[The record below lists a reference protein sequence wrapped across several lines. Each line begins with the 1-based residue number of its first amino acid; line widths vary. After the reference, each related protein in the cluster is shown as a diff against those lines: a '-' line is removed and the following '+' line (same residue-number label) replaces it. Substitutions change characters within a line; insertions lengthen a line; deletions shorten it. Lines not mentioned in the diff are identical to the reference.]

1 MIPKRTDHSQEE
13 GTDSWLMS
21 YADMITLLMCFFII
35 FVSVSEPKKD
45 KFSLITDGIASKFG
59 SVDMSTPLQGVYSS
73 LQGIIENNQ
82 LFRDMAI
89 QKNEKSIEMELA
101 SGSFF
106 KRRSAEFD
114 PDKLQILTEM
124 AETLKKGAYLDYRVL
139 IEGHTSDAPINTT
152 MFPSNW
158 ELSTARASR
167 VVRYFIEHGMEPDR
181 LVAIGYGDSQ
191 PKAANRDAGGN
202 VIRENR
208 ALNERI
214 VIKFE
219 RGH

>member
-1 MIPKRTDHSQEE
+1 MIPPRKHTQEE

-45 KFSLITDGIASKFG
+45 KFSLITDGLANKFG
-59 SVDMSTPLQGVYSS
+59 AVDMSTPLQGVFST
-73 LQGIIENNQ
+73 LQGLVENHQ

-106 KRRSAEFD
+106 KRGTAEFL
-114 PDKLQILTEM
+114 PDKIPVLKEM
-124 AETLKKGAYLDYRVL
+124 AEAFKTGAYLDYRIIV
-139 IEGHTSDAPINTT
+139 EGHTSDVPVNGSLY
-152 MFPSNW
+152 PSNW
-158 ELSTARASR
+158 ELSSIRASHI
-167 VVRYFIEHGMEPDR
+167 VRYFIEQGMESRR
-181 LVAIGYGDSQ
+181 LVAVGFADSS
-191 PKAANRDAGGN
+191 PKLANRNGAGEP
-202 VIRENR
+202 IEENR
-208 ALNERI
+208 QQNERM

-219 RGH
+219 RGL